1 MGHGVGDDLF
11 SIAIDGY
18 RNCVWLDGAHPY
30 NSPVKWKPGDIVGVY
45 LDVDKRW
52 ICFFL
57 NGVEMGD
64 TMAISEFFFTEC
76 GAISPACSLSSLE
89 HVRLN
94 FGAEPFRFFPDCL
107 QASTVRKFNDGL
119 TKEEIVDLES
129 LRKDLIVYRT
139 SSTMAHSESNQRIS
153 SCEICFGNEAKL
165 KLLPC
170 NHEGFCFT
178 CASKMKNC
186 PLCRA
191 SIAGHETI
199 KEM

>member
-1 MGHGVGDDLF
+1 
-11 SIAIDGY
+11 
-18 RNCVWLDGAHPY
+18 
-30 NSPVKWKPGDIVGVY
+30 
-45 LDVDKRW
+45 
-52 ICFFL
+52 
-57 NGVEMGD
+57 
-64 TMAISEFFFTEC
+64 MAISEFFFTEC

-89 HVRLN
+89 HVRFN